1 MADTQNNHRIE
12 RLASNATV
20 AQRIAKI
27 NELIEVINDLFF
39 PEDLTETE

>member
-1 MADTQNNHRIE
+1 MADTQNNARIE

-20 AQRIAKI
+20 AKRIAKI

-39 PEDLTETE
+39 PEDPTETE